1 MLQNKQVAYMKNL
14 STSRSNLSK
23 ENINILKRL
32 ANKETHEEPKT
43 KKVPEQHESIEV
55 VHDNALG
62 VLYKSFHT
70 DKSQQKPMIYFFA
83 GLLLGIILTLIFS
96 AVVLVS
102 DKDTIQNDVKTVKE
116 NIIENQQIE
125 QATEPTVVTE
135 VSELSTKEYIV
146 KQGDTLGGIVNRI
159 YGESSTYNPEKVERF
174 KEVNGLK
181 SIHQLKIGQKLIIP
195 D

>member
-1 MLQNKQVAYMKNL
+1 MKNL

-23 ENINILKRL
+23 ENINIIKRL

-43 KKVPEQHESIEV
+43 KKVPEQQESIEV

-62 VLYKSFHT
+62 VLYKSLHT